1 MIELINLKT
10 VSTSISFCFVKALVI
25 LFHNYSN
32 CNLGQKKMERQPL
45 VLPKSRIKPR
55 KTKTLHF
62 PILDLGAGRGGEGGT
77 NFPSILS
84 KIVARLVLRD
94 LTCTSPFC
102 KKFFSAFFAGMN
114 LLYIR
119 HGF

>member
-10 VSTSISFCFVKALVI
+10 VSTSISFCFVKAIVI
-25 LFHNYSN
+25 LIHNYSN
-32 CNLGQKKMERQPL
+32 YNLEQNKMEQQPP
-45 VLPKSRIKPR
+45 VPPNSRMKPC
-55 KTKTLHF
+55 KAKTLHF
-62 PILDLGAGRGGEGGT
+62 PILDLGAGRGGEGT
-77 NFPSILS
+77 NFLSILS
-84 KIVARLVLRD
+84 KIVARLVLRN

-102 KKFFSAFFAGMN
+102 KQFFSAFFAGMN

>member
-10 VSTSISFCFVKALVI
+10 VSTSISFCFVKAIVI
-25 LFHNYSN
+25 LIHNSKY
-32 CNLGQKKMERQPL
+32 NLGQKNMEQQSP
-45 VLPKSRIKPR
+45 VPPKSGKKPR
-55 KTKTLHF
+55 KAKTRHF
-62 PILDLGAGRGGEGGT
+62 PILDLGRRGT
-77 NFPSILS
+77 NFLSILS
-84 KIVARLVLRD
+84 KIVARLVLRN

-102 KKFFSAFFAGMN
+102 KQFFSAFFAGMN